1 MIGAAFR
8 KIPAVLSCI
17 AVGVMGL
24 GATPASADPVGSV
37 TMHQLA
43 LVGAEMWGVAAGP
56 DDAMWFTD
64 VAGGRIVRRG
74 SDGAVSHFDLP
85 DATSYPTSIVAGP
98 DGNLWFTEY
107 VGGKIGRITPS
118 GVITDFDA
126 NASGPWDI
134 AAGPDGNLW
143 YTDFAD
149 SAAVVKMTPTGS
161 TTRYPLEAEAYPKG
175 ITAGPDG
182 NLWFTESGSRN
193 RIGRI
198 TPSGTIDE
206 FNIGLST
213 NTQSWDIAAGPDG
226 NLWFTE
232 YNASKIGRI
241 TPSGTINEFSTGPQ
255 PWGIATGPDGALWFT
270 QYASNAIGRMTT
282 AGSMTEYTGAGAPW
296 LLATGPDGSMWF
308 ANRNGDSVGQMTT
321 GTPPPLRAA
330 PSVTGTLQVGQTQQC
345 SGEQWDAWNGAPPTV
360 SSIGWLLDGRT
371 VPGATGRSFT
381 PALTDVGRTLACT
394 VTATYSLPAVTVK
407 STSASVTLTAQ
418 PAPEPAPTPTP
429 ASAQLL
435 TCKASKHRARCTS
448 KVVPATYRFTA
459 SKKVKV
465 RKGRVTAGDVS
476 EKVTVALSTKNTRIL
491 AKTPLSRGKY
501 TLKVGRTS
509 RPIRVT

>member
-43 LVGAEMWGVAAGP
+43 LVGAEMWGAAAGP
-56 DDAMWFTD
+56 DGAMWFTD
-64 VAGGRIVRRG
+64 VAGGRIIRRG

-143 YTDFAD
+143 
-149 SAAVVKMTPTGS
+149 
-161 TTRYPLEAEAYPKG
+161 
-175 ITAGPDG
+175 
-182 NLWFTESGSRN
+182 
-193 RIGRI
+193 
-198 TPSGTIDE
+198 
-206 FNIGLST
+206 
-213 NTQSWDIAAGPDG
+213 
-226 NLWFTE
+226 FTE

-241 TPSGTINEFSTGPQ
+241 TPAGTINEFSTGPH
-255 PWGIATGPDGALWFT
+255 PWGIAAGPDGALWFT

-282 AGSMTEYTGAGAPW
+282 AGSMTEYPGTGAPW

-308 ANRNGDSVGQMTT
+308 ANRNGDSVGQMVT
-321 GTPPPLRAA
+321 GMVAPLRTS
-330 PSVTGTLQVGQTQQC
+330 PSVTGTLRAGEAQQC
-345 SGEQWDAWNGAPPTV
+345 AGEQWDAWNGTAPAVTSV
-360 SSIGWLLDGRT
+360 SWMLDGAA
-371 VPGATGRSFT
+371 VPGANSRSFT
-381 PALTDVGRTLACT
+381 PSLTDAGKLLSCA
-394 VTATYSLPAVTVK
+394 VTAAYSLPAVTVK
-407 STSASVTLTAQ
+407 SSSASVTLTAQ
-418 PAPEPAPTPTP
+418 PAPEPPAPPT
-429 ASAQLL
+429 ARSAQLL
-435 TCKASKHRARCTS
+435 TCKSSNHRARCTS
-448 KVVPATYRFTA
+448 KEVPATYRFTA

-465 RKGRVTAGDVS
+465 RKGKVTAGDIS
-476 EKVTVALSTKNTRIL
+476 EKVTVALSTRNTRIL

>member
-1 MIGAAFR
+1 
-8 KIPAVLSCI
+8 
-17 AVGVMGL
+17 
-24 GATPASADPVGSV
+24 
-37 TMHQLA
+37 
-43 LVGAEMWGVAAGP
+43 
-56 DDAMWFTD
+56 
-64 VAGGRIVRRG
+64 
-74 SDGAVSHFDLP
+74 
-85 DATSYPTSIVAGP
+85 
-98 DGNLWFTEY
+98 
-107 VGGKIGRITPS
+107 
-118 GVITDFDA
+118 
-126 NASGPWDI
+126 
-134 AAGPDGNLW
+134 
-143 YTDFAD
+143 
-149 SAAVVKMTPTGS
+149 
-161 TTRYPLEAEAYPKG
+161 
-175 ITAGPDG
+175 
-182 NLWFTESGSRN
+182 
-193 RIGRI
+193 
-198 TPSGTIDE
+198 
-206 FNIGLST
+206 
-213 NTQSWDIAAGPDG
+213 
-226 NLWFTE
+226 
-232 YNASKIGRI
+232 
-241 TPSGTINEFSTGPQ
+241 
-255 PWGIATGPDGALWFT
+255 
-270 QYASNAIGRMTT
+270 
-282 AGSMTEYTGAGAPW
+282 
-296 LLATGPDGSMWF
+296 MWF